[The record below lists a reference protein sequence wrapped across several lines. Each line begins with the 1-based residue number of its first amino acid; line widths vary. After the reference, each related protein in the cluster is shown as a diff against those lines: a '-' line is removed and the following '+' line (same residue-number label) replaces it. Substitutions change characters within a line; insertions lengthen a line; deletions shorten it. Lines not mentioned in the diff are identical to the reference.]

1 MMLLL
6 ILAFNWFVM
15 FFTLSLVFSL
25 ANGAVTHYQ
34 VFIIGGISFLIVVGL
49 AFLFNCVAGQW
60 FLRLLSG
67 ARKTIPRE
75 DAKLNPVIQQVQ
87 KAILERHGLTAL
99 DVQVMVVDNPIPNAF
114 AIGKNT
120 LVVSRAMYET
130 SSDEQLLGV
139 IAHEFGH
146 LHHGDSQKLGIAL
159 GVSVVSMTVAMVAS
173 AIATVIEALSRIL
186 GATKSDGGALMAIF
200 GFVFTFFIFFF
211 TIFVHAG
218 NGMLKLAMLFVGR
231 KQEYRADQFAIQ
243 AGFGAGLLSF
253 LDKIKNM
260 EFDAPKN
267 LFSRLY
273 ATHPSTMLRIGEV
286 EKAMQA

>member
-1 MMLLL
+1 MFLLL

-15 FFTLSLVFSL
+15 FFAMYLVYGMAKGVMTNYDFF
-25 ANGAVTHYQ
+25 VM
-34 VFIIGGISFLIVVGL
+34 GGVSFAIVVGL
-49 AFLFNCVAGQW
+49 AFLFNSTLGQW

-75 DAKLNPVIQQVQ
+75 DAKLNPLISQVQ
-87 KAILERHGLTAL
+87 EAIESKHGLKPL
-99 DVQVMVVDNPIPNAF
+99 DVRVMVVDNPIPNAF
-114 AIGKNT
+114 AVGKHT
-120 LVVSRAMYET
+120 LIVSRAMYET
-130 SSDEQLLGV
+130 STDEQLLGV

-173 AIATVIEALSRIL
+173 AIATVIEAFSKIA
-186 GATKSDGGALMAIF
+186 GATKSDGGMVMAFI

-218 NGMLKLAMLFVGR
+218 NWMLKLGMLFVGR

-273 ATHPSTMLRIGEV
+273 ATHPPTMLRIGEV
-286 EKAMQA
+286 EKVMQ